1 MARNYTA
8 AEAIKIVIENKE
20 HETIADIAK
29 RFPFVV
35 VYASQIGANPAFL
48 TLVNAFPDY
57 FTVRKLNKSIMTN
70 LGIAE
75 RDEEI
80 ETPEDDE
87 EEDVEEEN
95 VTVKKKRGRKAKS
108 EKVVKEEDEEDE
120 DEEEI
125 PVKKTRKNKKT
136 KEEKLVKEKK
146 AKKTK
151 DTVVVKEDDDD
162 DDDDFDDWDED

>member
-8 AEAIKIVIENKE
+8 AEAIKIIIENKE

-35 VYASQIGANPAFL
+35 VYASQIGENPAFL
-48 TLVNAFPDY
+48 TIVNAFPDH

-120 DEEEI
+120 EEI

-146 AKKTK
+146 AKKSK